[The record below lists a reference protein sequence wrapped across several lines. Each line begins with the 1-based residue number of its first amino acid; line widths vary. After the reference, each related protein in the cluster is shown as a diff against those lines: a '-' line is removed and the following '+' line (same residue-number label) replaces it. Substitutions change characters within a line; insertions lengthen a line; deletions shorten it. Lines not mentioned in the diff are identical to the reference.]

1 MSCGR
6 PKFCKVFDSFL
17 CSKKNQDNDQ
27 NSQVG
32 DDDKK
37 AKAGKNGEE
46 DTVMNLKDEE
56 LIGLEVA
63 TDSALADAKGDSD
76 TVLTSDTATQ
86 AMKPEVAAV
95 ERKVETAII
104 EEEVEEEIKEE
115 IVNEVQNPKM
125 VFYMNMHLMNKDKVI
140 EQYMVSSAK
149 TKIGKSFGS
158 LTSGLASK
166 MVSDE
171 TIINEIA
178 KELLAGFPKE
188 MESVGVKGTYE
199 QVFTKGSFTVVQV
212 KLFGID
218 LDKAVTS
225 EFGGEGAKH
234 YQNIMNAM
242 KFFEM
247 SQEEIDT
254 MIAELEMDS
263 MKEIPEEIGKE
274 MKKEFLKEG
283 LMMGVT
289 CKLESE
295 QGPFLFDYLSKF
307 VQ

>member
-6 PKFCKVFDSFL
+6 PDLCKVIDSFL
-17 CSKKNQDNDQ
+17 CRKKH
-27 NSQVG
+27 
-32 DDDKK
+32 
-37 AKAGKNGEE
+37 GEE
-46 DTVMNLKDEE
+46 KTEDEAGNNDDNKAETDENANKGTVVNLEDKE

-63 TDSALADAKGDSD
+63 TNSISMADAKGDSD
-76 TVLTSDTATQ
+76 TVITLDTAKDTL
-86 AMKPEVAAV
+86 KPEAATA
-95 ERKVETAII
+95 ELKDTAAII
-104 EEEVEEEIKEE
+104 EEEIVKEIEK
-115 IVNEVQNPKM
+115 PKM
-125 VFYMNMHLMNKDKVI
+125 VFYMNMHLLNKDKVI

-149 TKIGKSFGS
+149 TSIGKKFGAF
-158 LTSGLASK
+158 TSGLASK

-178 KELLAGFPKE
+178 QELLAEFPKE
-188 MESVGVKGTYE
+188 MESVGVKGKYE
-199 QVFTKGSFTVVQV
+199 QVFTKGSFTVIQV
-212 KLFGID
+212 KLFGVD

-234 YQNIMNAM
+234 YQNIISAM

-254 MIAELEMDS
+254 MIAELELDS
-263 MKEIPEEIGKE
+263 MKEIPEEIAKE

-283 LMMGVT
+283 LIMGVT
-289 CKLESE
+289 CKVESE
-295 QGPFLFDYLSKF
+295 QGPYLFDYLSRF